1 MNEKR
6 AADSGSIPVV
16 LVPGWLDNAN
26 KMGSLATFLRKE
38 GFATLI
44 LSPQPSDGSVP
55 VETLAGQ
62 LAEEIERRF
71 APGQM
76 IDFVGFSMGGL
87 IGRAYLHWMG
97 GSERML
103 KRLDLSE
110 AQRDQVF
117 ELRHAQAPQM
127 RAKWK
132 EARNAREALRELS
145 WSGDYDAGK
154 AAEFARQGA
163 DAMAEIAG
171 MRAKLQA
178 DIYQLLS
185 PEQRTRLAEMRAT
198 QGRDEDGPMRRHHDQ
213 RHG

>member
-1 MNEKR
+1 MNKR
-6 AADSGSIPVV
+6 NKIIAAVVAISGLAVAVPFVAHADSAG
-16 LVPGWLDNAN
+16 A
-26 KMGSLATFLRKE
+26 AC
-38 GFATLI
+38 
-44 LSPQPSDGSVP
+44 DGGRHGGHHRMFG
-55 VETLAGQ
+55 EHG
-62 LAEEIERRF
+62 
-71 APGQM
+71 G
-76 IDFVGFSMGGL
+76 IDQGGP
-87 IGRAYLHWMG
+87 MG
-97 GSERML
+97 GSERVL

-110 AQRDQVF
+110 AQRDQIF

-132 EARNAREALRELS
+132 EARSARGALRELA

-154 AAEFARQGA
+154 AAELARQGA

-198 QGRDEDGPMRRHHDQ
+198 QGRDEDGPMRRHHDR

>member
-87 IGRAYLHWMG
+87 IGRAYLHWLG
-97 GSERML
+97 GSERIRRFVTISTPHRGAIGGRLAWQPALRQMVPDSPFITSL
-103 KRLDLSE
+103 NENLDDLSSRPFLSIWTPLDLTVVPADSS
-110 AQRDQVF
+110 V
-117 ELRHAQAPQM
+117 LPVG
-127 RAKWK
+127 
-132 EARNAREALRELS
+132 EARRIINPAHALMV
-145 WSGDYDAGK
+145 YDRRVQRAV
-154 AAEFARQGA
+154 AEF
-163 DAMAEIAG
+163 
-171 MRAKLQA
+171 
-178 DIYQLLS
+178 
-185 PEQRTRLAEMRAT
+185 LAE
-198 QGRDEDGPMRRHHDQ
+198 P
-213 RHG
+213 

>member
-97 GSERML
+97 GSERIRRFVTISTPHRGAIGGRLAWQPALRQMVPDSPFITSL
-103 KRLDLSE
+103 NENLDDLSSRPFLSIWTPLDLTVVPADSS
-110 AQRDQVF
+110 V
-117 ELRHAQAPQM
+117 LPVG
-127 RAKWK
+127 
-132 EARNAREALRELS
+132 EARRIINPAHALMV
-145 WSGDYDAGK
+145 YDRRVQRAV
-154 AAEFARQGA
+154 AEF
-163 DAMAEIAG
+163 
-171 MRAKLQA
+171 
-178 DIYQLLS
+178 
-185 PEQRTRLAEMRAT
+185 LAE
-198 QGRDEDGPMRRHHDQ
+198 P
-213 RHG
+213 

>member
-26 KMGSLATFLRKE
+26 KMGSLATFLQKE

-76 IDFVGFSMGGL
+76 IDYVGFSMGGL
-87 IGRAYLHWMG
+87 IGRSYLHWLG
-97 GSERML
+97 GSERIRRFVTISTPHRGAIGGRLAWQPALRQMAPDSPFITSL
-103 KRLDLSE
+103 NENLGDLESRPFLSIWTPLDLTVVPADSS
-110 AQRDQVF
+110 V
-117 ELRHAQAPQM
+117 LPVG
-127 RAKWK
+127 
-132 EARNAREALRELS
+132 EARRIINPAHALMV
-145 WSGDYDAGK
+145 YDRRVQRAV
-154 AAEFARQGA
+154 AEF
-163 DAMAEIAG
+163 
-171 MRAKLQA
+171 
-178 DIYQLLS
+178 
-185 PEQRTRLAEMRAT
+185 LAE
-198 QGRDEDGPMRRHHDQ
+198 P
-213 RHG
+213 

>member
-76 IDFVGFSMGGL
+76 IDYVGFSMGGL
-87 IGRAYLHWMG
+87 IGRSYLHWLG
-97 GSERML
+97 GSER
-103 KRLDLSE
+103 
-110 AQRDQVF
+110 
-117 ELRHAQAPQM
+117 
-127 RAKWK
+127 
-132 EARNAREALRELS
+132 
-145 WSGDYDAGK
+145 
-154 AAEFARQGA
+154 
-163 DAMAEIAG
+163 I
-171 MRAKLQA
+171 
-178 DIYQLLS
+178 
-185 PEQRTRLAEMRAT
+185 
-198 QGRDEDGPMRRHHDQ
+198 RR
-213 RHG
+213 